1 MIAITLRFNISDFED
16 VEDENDVQSLVDEL
30 SPDEL
35 LSQAIGPVNV
45 DAEVY

>member
-1 MIAITLRFNISDFED
+1 MIAITLRFNISDFEG
-16 VEDENDVQSLVDEL
+16 VKDENDVQSLVDEL

-35 LSQAIGPVNV
+35 LSQALGPVNI

>member
-1 MIAITLRFNISDFED
+1 MIAIRLRFNISDFEG
-16 VEDENDVQSLVDEL
+16 VEDENDVQRLVDEL

-35 LSQAIGPVNV
+35 LSMAEGPVNI

>member
-1 MIAITLRFNISDFED
+1 MIAITLRFNISDFEG
-16 VEDENDVQSLVDEL
+16 VEDENDIQNLVDEL

-35 LSQAIGPVNV
+35 LSMAVGPVNI

>member
-1 MIAITLRFNISDFED
+1 MIAITLRFNISDFEG

-35 LSQAIGPVNV
+35 LSMARGPVNIDVEV
-45 DAEVY
+45 D

>member
-1 MIAITLRFNISDFED
+1 MIAITLRFNINDFEG

-35 LSQAIGPVNV
+35 LSQAVGPVNV

>member
-1 MIAITLRFNISDFED
+1 MIAITLRFDISDFEG

-30 SPDEL
+30 APDEL
-35 LSQAIGPVNV
+35 LSMARGPVNI

>member
-1 MIAITLRFNISDFED
+1 MIAITLRFNISDFKG
-16 VEDENDVQSLVDEL
+16 VEDENDIQNLVDEL

-35 LSQAIGPVNV
+35 LSMAVGPVNI